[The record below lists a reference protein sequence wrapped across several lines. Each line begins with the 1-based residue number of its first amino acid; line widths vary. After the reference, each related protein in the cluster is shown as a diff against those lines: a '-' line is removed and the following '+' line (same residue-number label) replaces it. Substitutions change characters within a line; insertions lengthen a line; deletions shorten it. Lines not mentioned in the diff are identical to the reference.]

1 MNREQKLE
9 TGILDLIK
17 IYNDKGI
24 SLPPYNLYLH
34 YYYIDNKILEETVS
48 SLIDKKFLRMNHGEY
63 IITKRGTEYISSDDF
78 S

>member
-24 SLPPYNLYLH
+24 SLPPYNLYMFVR
-34 YYYIDNKILEETVS
+34 KTPILVMGDE
-48 SLIDKKFLRMNHGEY
+48 
-63 IITKRGTEYISSDDF
+63 
-78 S
+78 